1 MSAGDDPS
9 PWGQAA
15 DSDQPA
21 VAMLRALHQVI
32 KSLHASLDLTVTLDA
47 VARGVIEATHF
58 AVAAVNLV
66 QPDGTYAVV
75 AVAGS
80 EAARIALLGQ
90 HASAASWQQLRSR
103 AQHWGDLWYLDHDND
118 LTSADEMTM
127 WVPDTEVSADPDMWH
142 PSDSLFAPLTAPSG
156 ELVGVLS
163 VDVPL
168 GGRRPGPEQLELLA
182 LFADHAAIAIEHSR
196 LHSSLQA
203 SRDEVE
209 HAATHDPLTG
219 LANRALL
226 SRRARAMAG
235 ANASQLAVLVLDVDR
250 FKAVNDTAGH
260 QTGDEILQ
268 TLARRMRR
276 CVRDVDVLA
285 RTGGDEFVIVL
296 AGDDLEEP
304 VRKLVARL
312 SATLCA
318 VISAR
323 GARHHVRVSIGAAI
337 ADTPADFAEVA
348 VVADARM
355 YAAKR
360 AAHPTSVAG

>member
-1 MSAGDDPS
+1 
-9 PWGQAA
+9 
-15 DSDQPA
+15 
-21 VAMLRALHQVI
+21 MLRALHQVI

-47 VARGVIEATHF
+47 VARGVIEATCF

-66 QPDGTYAVV
+66 RPDGTYEVV
-75 AVAGS
+75 SVAGS
-80 EAARIALLGQ
+80 DEARVALLGQ
-90 HASAASWQQLRSR
+90 VATAASWQRLRSG
-103 AQHWGDLWYLDHDND
+103 AQHWGDLWYVDHDD
-118 LTSADEMTM
+118 ALAEPDEMTM
-127 WVPDTEVSADPDMWH
+127 WVPDIEASADPDMWH
-142 PSDSLFAPLTAPSG
+142 PNDALFAPLTALSG

-163 VDVPL
+163 VDVPI

-235 ANASQLAVLVLDVDR
+235 THASQLAVLVLDVDR

-260 QTGDEILQ
+260 QAGDEILQ
-268 TLARRMRR
+268 ALARRMRR
-276 CVRDVDVLA
+276 CVRDEDVLA

-296 AGDDLEEP
+296 AGDDLDEP
-304 VRKLVARL
+304 VHNLVDRL
-312 SATLCA
+312 NATLSA

-323 GARHHVRVSIGAAI
+323 GSRHHVSVSIGAAI
-337 ADTPADFAEVA
+337 AATPADFAEVA
-348 VVADARM
+348 GVADARM

-360 AAHPTSVAG
+360 AARPTSVAG